1 VEIVKLDSEAYNT
14 PEKNPERT
22 LIELSSARYLG
33 TASSKGIYV
42 ATVNSYLEL
51 LNIDGSTN
59 MSTLNDSLTSLE
71 TLYVFFCLSMNYYI
85 QTNQYVLK

>member
-22 LIELSSARYLG
+22 LIELSSVRYLG

-71 TLYVFFCLSMNYYI
+71 TLYVYFCLSMNYYI
-85 QTNQYVLK
+85 QTNQYALK